1 MSRIIVLI
9 LMHAVGDFFLQGS
22 KLSRLK
28 ALKLNYLFEHVG
40 IYTGFFVVLSPV
52 ILGLTILQGIAFSLL
67 NGSIHFAIDYV
78 SGKYKLKYHDVD
90 ESKYLTTIGIDHTLH
105 IIILI
110 SSYVYLFPNALNN
123 YTPFFKY

>member
-1 MSRIIVLI
+1 
-9 LMHAVGDFFLQGS
+9 MHAFGDFFLQGS

-28 ALKLNYLFEHVG
+28 ALKMPYLFEHVG
-40 IYTGFFVVLSPV
+40 IYTGLFVVLSPI

-67 NGSIHFAIDYV
+67 NGSFHLLIDYIT
-78 SGKYKLKYHDVD
+78 GKYKMKYIETD

-110 SSYVYLFPNALNN
+110 GSYMILFPNALHNF
-123 YTPFFKY
+123 TPFFKF